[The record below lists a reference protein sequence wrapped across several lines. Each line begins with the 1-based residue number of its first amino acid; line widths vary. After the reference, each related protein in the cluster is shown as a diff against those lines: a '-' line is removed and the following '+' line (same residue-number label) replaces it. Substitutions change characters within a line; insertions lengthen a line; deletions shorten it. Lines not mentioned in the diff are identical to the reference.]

1 MINDNQ
7 ASYIHIAVWQYSMAR
22 ISRFSDSIEDLHSDT
37 ALCLSS
43 IFCFLV
49 WLRPEFSINPVPSGS
64 FKKIYAA
71 WKAML
76 FCKNTK
82 TPVDALA
89 QTYTCLGTRGKSRK
103 SMKVIARMNST
114 FRCEVTTIS
123 SSHESSKLWI
133 PGKCDC
139 ISQTQMHTTWSSSK
153 TYWWDLKTCSS
164 ASLLQRSTWKNNTD
178 LSKKPSSRVE
188 ITFLLNSMWHIQ
200 IVRRWCF
207 TSTWKTGS
215 H

>member
-1 MINDNQ
+1 
-7 ASYIHIAVWQYSMAR
+7 
-22 ISRFSDSIEDLHSDT
+22 
-37 ALCLSS
+37 
-43 IFCFLV
+43 
-49 WLRPEFSINPVPSGS
+49 
-64 FKKIYAA
+64 
-71 WKAML
+71 
-76 FCKNTK
+76 
-82 TPVDALA
+82 
-89 QTYTCLGTRGKSRK
+89 
-103 SMKVIARMNST
+103 MNST
-114 FRCEVTTIS
+114 FRCEDTTIS

-200 IVRRWCF
+200 IVRRWSF

-215 H
+215 HYAIQVSGWSLSTTKAFVSPAETKHIQSVDSWSFTPHFKNGKWSTQVQKIHTEKFTTFLSLPACVNVWEMRL